1 MRIDVLF
8 IAICLAITLPISAAT
23 TKNPMPSGWRSEVP
37 RSVDNSTLWD
47 QLIPELMKHH
57 MYYEALAAASDMIN
71 FFDDLQSKQLAY
83 KTIVQLIDLGYPFS
97 TRAYFVPGDIDPSPD
112 GEFGQSYFFYKG
124 IINLNAGMTKW
135 ANYYFDKIDKD
146 NSLKYIFFQAMQ
158 SYAKGHLKAAKKYL
172 NKMLGLIKDDDNFDL
187 AKKAARTLAR
197 IDYEQKKYQES
208 SEIYETFLLKTNPLN
223 PEDWLEGAWSLYRL
237 KKYNKALGLIYNL
250 ESRSAGH
257 RIRLEKY
264 ILRAL
269 IYRKMCSDKATHE
282 LINTFNREYGNTILG
297 IKLGQPLA
305 RFPVL
310 KQIEDSD
317 QIKYE
322 QDLKSIRELRE
333 EYHSVAELPRS
344 LRPITRY
351 VYITTLHMLLHTE
364 GLYETQALETAAQQL
379 VILGESLK
387 FLQFDVVRSKYN
399 PNNVFQDKPTSNPV
413 LLESNRNNFIIRWP
427 QWGDYWQDE
436 RLSYHGTL
444 VNKCD

>member
-1 MRIDVLF
+1 MRTDVLL
-8 IAICLAITLPISAAT
+8 IVACLAVAIPISAAT
-23 TKNPMPSGWRSEVP
+23 TKNQTPAGWRSEVP
-37 RSVDNSTLWD
+37 RDVDNSNLWN
-47 QLIPELMKHH
+47 QLVPELMKRH

-71 FFDDLQSKQLAY
+71 FFDDLQSKKLAY
-83 KTIVQLIDLGYPFS
+83 KTIIQLIDLGYPFS

-112 GEFGQSYFFYKG
+112 GKFGQSYFFYKG
-124 IINLNAGMTKW
+124 LINLNAGMPKW

-146 NSLKYIFFQAMQ
+146 TSAKYIFFQAMQ

-172 NKMLGLIKDDDNFDL
+172 NKTLGLIKDSDNFDL

-197 IDYEQKKYQES
+197 IDYEQKKYKQS
-208 SEIYETFLLKTNPLN
+208 SEIYETFLLKTNPIN

-237 KKYNKALGLIYNL
+237 KKYNEALGLLYNL
-250 ESRSAGH
+250 ESRSSGH
-257 RIRLEKY
+257 QIRLEKY

-269 IYRKMCSDKATHE
+269 IYRKMCSDEATRE
-282 LINTFNREYGNTILG
+282 LINTFNREYGSTIQG

-305 RFPVL
+305 RFSVL
-310 KQIEDSD
+310 NQIEDSD
-317 QIKYE
+317 QIKYA
-322 QDLKSIRELRE
+322 QNLKSIRKLRD
-333 EYHSVAELPRS
+333 EYHSVAELPPS

-364 GLYETQALETAAQQL
+364 GLYKTQALEAAARRL

-399 PNNVFQDKPTSNPV
+399 PNSVFQDKSTSNPA
-413 LLESNRNNFIIRWP
+413 LLEANKNNFIIRWP

-436 RLSYHGTL
+436 RLSYQGTL
-444 VNKCD
+444 VDKCD